1 MDFMTRDK
9 ILERLQRELEVVASL
24 QDICR
29 KNADRSTRLGLREVC
44 AFESGVETGYEY
56 LRGVLVSMMVDFED
70 STSSVDG
77 E

>member
-1 MDFMTRDK
+1 MVKDP
-9 ILERLQRELEVVASL
+9 ILDRLQRELEVVASL
-24 QDICR
+24 QDISR

-56 LRGVLVSMMVDFED
+56 MRGVLVQLMVDIQELYD
-70 STSSVDG
+70 VTQDG